1 MHLIPVEIGGS
12 MAALRIL
19 RQYRMKALAAIAA
32 VLFALNAHV
41 PAQTPLNLYG
51 RGASGVN
58 GVVAAAKPE
67 ASHVGVEIF
76 KMGGNAVDAAVAT
89 GFALGVL
96 EPNASGIGG
105 GGFMM
110 IKMAGMKEAVVV
122 DFRPT
127 APAAATPDM
136 YKLDDRGRPV
146 GNASV
151 EGGLASA
158 VPGEVKGLLYALE
171 NYGSKK
177 LTRAQII
184 QPAIDW
190 AERGVPV
197 TVNLAQ
203 IIKDNF
209 GKLRK
214 YENGLAIYAKDGFP
228 YEIGERIVNK
238 DLANTLRAI
247 QKQGAD
253 AIYKGEIAGKIVDE
267 VKKRGGI
274 ITLEDLAN
282 YQVKVRKPVAGS
294 YRGYSIFTAPPPSG
308 GTQILQLL
316 HILENFDLPKLGEQ
330 SAATTHLWSEACKL
344 VFADRAK
351 YSADPDFV
359 KVPYTGLSSKAYAK
373 DLASL
378 IAPDK
383 VIQNATAG
391 DPYKYESGSTTHFS
405 VMDKEGNMVAV
416 TKTINMF
423 FASGVVV
430 PGTGII
436 MGDDMDDFDVKP
448 GSVNSI
454 QPGKRMLSSMSP
466 TIVLDPQGRPFM
478 AIGSPGATR
487 IIPTLAQVISNVI
500 DRGMPIQLAINAP
513 RLYQARTGNLMMEGR
528 YSINAYNGVKALGH
542 EVTVSPDYDSAF
554 GGVHAVLFDHIAKI
568 LYGGADPRRDGQA
581 AGY

>member
-1 MHLIPVEIGGS
+1 M
-12 MAALRIL
+12 ALRKPD
-19 RQYRMKALAAIAA
+19 RQHGIMAIAVIAA
-32 VLFALNAHV
+32 VLFTLNLRGT
-41 PAQTPLNLYG
+41 AQTPLDLYG
-51 RGASGVN
+51 RGATGAN

-67 ASHVGVEIF
+67 ASQVGIEIF

-105 GGFMM
+105 GGFMI
-110 IKMAGMKEAVVV
+110 IKMADMKEAVVI

-127 APAAATPDM
+127 APAAAKPDM
-136 YKLDDRGRPV
+136 YKLDERGRPA

-203 IIKDNF
+203 IIRDNF
-209 GKLRK
+209 GKLRRF
-214 YENGLAIYAKDGFP
+214 ENGLAIYAKDGFP
-228 YEIGERIVNK
+228 YEIGDKIINK
-238 DLANTLRAI
+238 DLANTLRLI
-247 QKQGAD
+247 QKQGTD
-253 AIYKGEIAGKIVDE
+253 AIYKGEIAAKIVDE
-267 VKKRGGI
+267 VHKRGGI

-282 YQVKVRKPVAGS
+282 YQVKVRKPVVSS
-294 YRGYSIFTAPPPSG
+294 YRGYTIMAAPPPSG
-308 GTQILQLL
+308 GTHILQLL
-316 HILENFDLPKLGEQ
+316 NIMENYDLAKLGEQ
-330 SAATTHLWSEACKL
+330 TTATTHLWSEACKL
-344 VFADRAK
+344 VFADRGK
-351 YSADPDFV
+351 YAADPDFV
-359 KVPYTGLSSKAYAK
+359 KVPYLGISSKAYAK
-373 DLASL
+373 DLSAL
-378 IAPDK
+378 ISPDK
-383 VIQNATAG
+383 VISNATPG

-405 VMDKEGNMVAV
+405 VMDKAGNMVAV

-423 FASGVVV
+423 FASGVAV

-466 TIVLDPQGRPFM
+466 TLILDPQGRPFM

-487 IIPTLAQVISNVI
+487 IIPTVAQVISNVI
-500 DRGMPIQLAINAP
+500 DRGMPIQVAINAP
-513 RLYQARTGNLMMEGR
+513 RLFQSRSGNLSMEGR
-528 YSINAYNGVKALGH
+528 YSMNAYNGVKALGH
-542 EVTVSPDYDSAF
+542 EVTVSGDYDSAF
-554 GGVHAVLFDHIAKI
+554 GGVHAVLYDHVAKI
-568 LYGGADPRRDGQA
+568 LYGGADPRRDGKA

>member
-1 MHLIPVEIGGS
+1 MVCS
-12 MAALRIL
+12 RKNRQVRI
-19 RQYRMKALAAIAA
+19 KAIAAIAA
-32 VLFALNAHV
+32 VFFAIHARV

-51 RGASGVN
+51 RGVSGVN
-58 GVVAAAKPE
+58 GVVVAAKPE
-67 ASHVGVEIF
+67 ASQAGIEIF

-105 GGFMM
+105 GGFM
-110 IKMAGMKEAVVV
+110 ILKMAKMKEAVVI

-127 APAAATPDM
+127 APAAATADM
-136 YKLDDRGRPV
+136 YKLDERGRPV

-177 LTRAQII
+177 LTRAQVL

-214 YENGLAIYAKDGFP
+214 YENGLAIYSKDGFP
-228 YEIGERIVNK
+228 PEVGDRIINK
-238 DLANTLRAI
+238 DLANTLRLI

-253 AIYKGEIAGKIVDE
+253 AIYKGEIAGRIVDE

-274 ITLEDLAN
+274 LTLEDLAG
-282 YQVKVRKPVAGS
+282 YQVKVRKPVTGS
-294 YRGYSIFTAPPPSG
+294 YRGHTILTAPPPSG
-308 GTQILQLL
+308 GTQVLQLL
-316 HILENFDLPKLGEQ
+316 NLLENFDLAKLGEQ
-330 SAATTHLWSEACKL
+330 SAATTHLWAEACKL

-359 KVPYTGLSSKAYAK
+359 KVPYMGLASKAYAK
-373 DLASL
+373 DLAAL
-378 IAPDK
+378 IVPDK
-383 VIQNATAG
+383 VMKDAAAG
-391 DPYKYESGSTTHFS
+391 DPFKYESGSTTHFS

-436 MGDDMDDFDVKP
+436 MGDDMDDFDLKP
-448 GSVNSI
+448 GSANSI

-466 TIVLDPQGRPFM
+466 TLVLDPQGRPFM
-478 AIGSPGATR
+478 ALGSPGATR

-513 RLYQARTGNLMMEGR
+513 RLYQARTGNLSMEGR
-528 YSINAYNGVKALGH
+528 YSINAYNGVIKLGH
-542 EVTVSPDYDSAF
+542 TVTVGLDYDASF
-554 GGVHAVLFDHIAKI
+554 GGVHAVLFDHAARI
-568 LYGGADPRRDGQA
+568 LHGGADPRRDGQA

>member
-1 MHLIPVEIGGS
+1 MRNQQRLVIPALLFIFGFSTHSPLPAQIPV
-12 MAALRIL
+12 
-19 RQYRMKALAAIAA
+19 
-32 VLFALNAHV
+32 
-41 PAQTPLNLYG
+41 NLYG
-51 RGASGVN
+51 RDASGPN

-67 ASHVGVEIF
+67 AARAGIDIL

-89 GFALGVL
+89 AFALTVL

-105 GGFMM
+105 GGFMLL
-110 IKMAGMKEAVVV
+110 KLAGMREAVVV

-158 VPGEVKGLLYALE
+158 VPGEVRGLLHALE
-171 NYGSKK
+171 HYGSGK
-177 LTRAQII
+177 LTRAQVI

-190 AERGVPV
+190 AERGIPV
-197 TVNLAQ
+197 TINLAQ

-214 YENGLAIYAKDGFP
+214 FENGLAIYASDGFP
-228 YEIGERIVNK
+228 PEVGDKIVNK
-238 DLANTLRAI
+238 DLAGTLRKV
-247 QKQGAD
+247 QQQGAD
-253 AIYKGEIAGKIVDE
+253 AIYTGEIAEKIVAE

-274 ITLEDLAN
+274 LTLDDLSG
-282 YQVKVRKPVAGS
+282 YQVKIRKPVTGS
-294 YRGYSIFTAPPPSG
+294 YRGYTLLTAPPPAG

-316 HILENFDLPKLGEQ
+316 NILENFDLAKWGEQ
-330 SAATTHLWSEACKL
+330 SAPGTHVWAEACKL
-344 VFADRAK
+344 VFADRAR

-359 KVPYTGLSSKAYAK
+359 KVPTAGISSKAYAK
-373 DLASL
+373 ELAAQ
-378 IAPDK
+378 IAPDRL
-383 VIQNATAG
+383 ITNPSAG
-391 DPYKYESGSTTHFS
+391 DPSKYESISTTHFS

-436 MGDDMDDFDVKP
+436 MGDDMDDFDLKP
-448 GSVNSI
+448 GGVNSI

-466 TIVLDPQGRPFM
+466 TLVLDPEGRPFM
-478 AIGSPGATR
+478 ALGSPGATR
-487 IIPTLAQVISNVI
+487 IIPTVAQIISNVI
-500 DRGMPIQLAINAP
+500 DLGMPLQQAIQAP
-513 RLYQARTGNLMMEGR
+513 RLYQARTGNLSLEGR
-528 YSINAYNGVKALGH
+528 YAVNAFNGVKALGY
-542 EVTVSPDYDSAF
+542 EVTIRSDYDDFF
-554 GGVHAVLFDHIAKI
+554 GGVHAVIYDHKNKI
-568 LYGGADPRRDGQA
+568 LHGGADPRRDGQA
-581 AGY
+581 AAY